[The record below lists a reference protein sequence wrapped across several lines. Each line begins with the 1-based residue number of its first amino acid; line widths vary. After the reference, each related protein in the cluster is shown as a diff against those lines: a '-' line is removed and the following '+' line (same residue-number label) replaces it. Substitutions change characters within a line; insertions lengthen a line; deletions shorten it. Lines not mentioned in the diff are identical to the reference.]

1 LQTTLEKDNPGST
14 IVPIILSTDKT
25 LLTLFRNKQAYPV
38 YLTIGN
44 IPKEIRRK
52 PSCRAYVLLG
62 YLPTTR
68 LENEPNFASRRRQVA
83 NLYHACMAQ
92 ILSPLRRAGEAGVF
106 MTTGDGHT
114 HRIHPLLACFAGDY
128 PEQVLTTATFTGEC
142 PVCPVS
148 HDQLGAYG
156 HNIPTGL
163 RDLDHVLRALDS
175 FDEDPAGFL
184 RACKGAG
191 IKPIVDP
198 FWKDLPYVH
207 IYRSITPDVLHQLY
221 QGIVKHVIGWVIKAC
236 GAREID
242 ARCRRMPPNHN
253 IRHFMKGISSLSRV
267 TGQEHDQMCRIL
279 LGLVIDIP
287 LPGGVYN
294 MRLIR
299 AVRAVLDFLYLAQY
313 PVHTDETL
321 ETLEDALTRFHEAK
335 DIFIDLGIRNSY
347 NIPKLHFVQH
357 YMMFIR
363 LYGTTDNFDT
373 AYTERLHIDFAK
385 DAYNATNHK
394 DEFTQMAKWLERK
407 EKIFRHEQYLK
418 WLENGSPI
426 TIPHVKWTP
435 PGLELDRCLHMAK
448 HPTVRAVPIA
458 RLVKDYGATYF
469 RPALARFIALVN
481 EPNLTRAQLEAR
493 LRSVRIPFG
502 SVPVWHRIKYLREDP
517 VSNTAM
523 TADSIHVRP
532 STIDSRGNAIP
543 GRFDTALVNEGS
555 GGDTGIEG
563 ESSTVL
569 RTYKLTESCRRLSR
583 GSSAS
588 GFRDTGEGLQHH
600 VQQRHQ
606 YSSTS
611 GIC

>member
-1 LQTTLEKDNPGST
+1 MTLERDKPGAT
-14 IVPIILSTDKT
+14 IVPIIISTDKT

-68 LENEPNFASRRRQVA
+68 LENEPNIASRRRQLA

-92 ILSPLRRAGEAGVF
+92 ILSPLRRAGETGVF
-106 MTTGDGHT
+106 MTTGDGFT
-114 HRIHPLLACFAGDY
+114 HRNHPLLACFSGDY

-142 PVCPVS
+142 PVCPIP
-148 HDQLGAYG
+148 HDQLGASG
-156 HNIPTGL
+156 CNIPTGL
-163 RDLDHVLRALDS
+163 RELELVLQALDS

-184 RACKGAG
+184 QACKGAG
-191 IKPIVDP
+191 VKPVVDP

-236 GAREID
+236 GSAEIN

-253 IRHFMKGISSLSRV
+253 IRYFTKGITSLSRV

-279 LGLVIDIP
+279 LGLIIDIP
-287 LPGGVYN
+287 LPGGLSNV
-294 MRLIR
+294 RLIR

-321 ETLEDALTRFHEAK
+321 ETLEDSLAHFHQSK
-335 DIFIDLGIRNSY
+335 DIFVDLGIRDSF

-357 YMMFIR
+357 YVMFIQ

-385 DAYNATNHK
+385 DAYGATNHK
-394 DEFTQMAKWLERK
+394 DEFSQMAKWLERK

-418 WLENGSPI
+418 WHNNGAPTS
-426 TIPHVKWTP
+426 TPHIKWQP
-435 PGLELDRCLHMAK
+435 PGLELDRILHMAK
-448 HPTVRAVPIA
+448 HPTI
-458 RLVKDYGATYF
+458 
-469 RPALARFIALVN
+469 
-481 EPNLTRAQLEAR
+481 
-493 LRSVRIPFG
+493 RSVTHGLCVALSYR
-502 SVPVWHRIKYLREDP
+502 VW
-517 VSNTAM
+517 
-523 TADSIHVRP
+523 
-532 STIDSRGNAIP
+532 
-543 GRFDTALVNEGS
+543 
-555 GGDTGIEG
+555 
-563 ESSTVL
+563 
-569 RTYKLTESCRRLSR
+569 
-583 GSSAS
+583 
-588 GFRDTGEGLQHH
+588 
-600 VQQRHQ
+600 
-606 YSSTS
+606 
-611 GIC
+611 